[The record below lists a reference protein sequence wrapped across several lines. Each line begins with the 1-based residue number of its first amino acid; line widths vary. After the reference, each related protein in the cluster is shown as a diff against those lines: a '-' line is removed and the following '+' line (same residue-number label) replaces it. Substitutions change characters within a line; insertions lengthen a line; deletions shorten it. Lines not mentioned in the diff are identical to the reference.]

1 MHIKADIEEMV
12 FCFHIVL
19 TYCGKQNQEKLLKF
33 ETEALRFAKTIE
45 ITSPFFWMQWKVR
58 TIFETEYF
66 LNLFL
71 EVSQI

>member
-33 ETEALRFAKTIE
+33 EAESQESAIILGLLNQFIKTVKGQNN
-45 ITSPFFWMQWKVR
+45 F
-58 TIFETEYF
+58 
-66 LNLFL
+66 
-71 EVSQI
+71 